1 MATDNAFWV
10 DAGCAGAPGQ
20 GGWRQKIYIYG
31 GIKRRRYRR
40 VEEKRACL
48 CQETSRKRAC
58 IEEGGGTRSERA
70 EGSPCRWGSPG
81 CGWEWSSAGCWS
93 GPDLRIH
100 TVKHTQTRRYTV
112 RLVQTRFRSVKSCT
126 HTHTHERRCLLS
138 PHSVGTKRR
147 ILQDHRHSIRQ
158 EESGGPD

>member
-1 MATDNAFWV
+1 MHFGSTQAVRARLVRAD
-10 DAGCAGAPGQ
+10 
-20 GGWRQKIYIYG
+20 GGKKNIYG
-31 GIKRRRYRR
+31 GFKRRRYRG

-48 CQETSRKRAC
+48 CQETSRKRAW

-100 TVKHTQTRRYTV
+100 TVKTHTDTQIHSQTCTNT
-112 RLVQTRFRSVKSCT
+112 LQKCEIMHAHT
-126 HTHTHERRCLLS
+126 HTHTSSDVCSRLTQSE
-138 PHSVGTKRR
+138 PT
-147 ILQDHRHSIRQ
+147 
-158 EESGGPD
+158 EESFKTTVIR